1 MSFNRQCKEHIGHSK
16 HTRGCCK
23 TYTRGCCNN
32 VSHWSAVSLPGI
44 ANNTNGIQNTPEG
57 VVRCMTIIRCFIVL
71 SLLQESHQTHLLNK
85 KTPEGGVKILQGYCV
100 FLLGKARNT
109 HYFLTSKR
117 VTVLFVTSSWILKEI
132 VRNIWK
138 TQKEC
143 WKCVTLKYYNIQQS
157 NTRDCCEMYYTDGR
171 FYWKICVTTIYIQE
185 GDI

>member
-1 MSFNRQCKEHIGHSK
+1 MFCCFFTRQGSARNIRNTHTTIKTALQHSYSIVVTALK
-16 HTRGCCK
+16 
-23 TYTRGCCNN
+23 Y
-32 VSHWSAVSLPGI
+32 
-44 ANNTNGIQNTPEG
+44 TPEG

-109 HYFLTSKR
+109 HYFLNIQEGDS
-117 VTVLFVTSSWILKEI
+117 LFVTSFWILKEI

-143 WKCVTLKYYNIQQS
+143 WKCVSLKYYNIQQS
-157 NTRDCCEMYYTDGR
+157 NTRDCCEMYYTDGW

>member
-1 MSFNRQCKEHIGHSK
+1 MESSHRGLRRRVAALALEVEVSRVWDTGPSEWVRGRKLAALGLLFSGLAGH
-16 HTRGCCK
+16 
-23 TYTRGCCNN
+23 
-32 VSHWSAVSLPGI
+32 
-44 ANNTNGIQNTPEG
+44 
-57 VVRCMTIIRCFIVL
+57 RCFIVL

-109 HYFLTSKR
+109 HYFLNIQEGDS
-117 VTVLFVTSSWILKEI
+117 LFVPSSWILKEI

-157 NTRDCCEMYYTDGR
+157 NTRDCCEMYYTDGW